1 MAASTSS
8 LAMMVSATLDTR
20 FMASIEASPSTPK
33 TSSQMIFQDSSSKD
47 DEMKG
52 TKRKISLSKCG
63 VCGVEEAKYN
73 CPACLKR
80 SCSLPCV
87 KKHKE
92 KSRCSGVRNKTAF
105 LKVSHMDE
113 MALLSDYR
121 FLEDTGRIAGC
132 AQRDNLIS
140 IPYKTNQAKKL
151 TVKARMM
158 NITLKTLPS
167 TFTRRKENST
177 IFRYGEKVFMWHLK
191 ILFPQS
197 GTEFSQRRVCDGLTL
212 EEILT
217 AYIHPTD
224 SDPVIRQKLKRYVL
238 NPTEEVN
245 VFMKAEGSKANS
257 VRYHKLDL
265 RKSLRDNLINK
276 TLIEYPILHV
286 VLRDHWKDFPL
297 EGSVEP
303 ASAGN
308 NCETKSISV
317 GQASEDLPLRSPS
330 LHCPQIERENI
341 FNAIPSSIHEPQPPL
356 EKKAKRELGELQLE
370 EGEIPDGED

>member
-1 MAASTSS
+1 MVTSTIS
-8 LAMMVSATLDTR
+8 LAMMFSASLDTR
-20 FMASIEASPSTPK
+20 HMSSSEASPSVPK
-33 TSSQMIFQDSSSKD
+33 ISSQMIFQDSTSKD

-63 VCGVEEAKYN
+63 VCGFEEAKYN
-73 CPACLKR
+73 CPACLKH
-80 SCSLPCV
+80 SCSLLCV

-105 LKVSHMDE
+105 LKVSHFDE
-113 MALLSDYR
+113 IALLSDYR

-132 AQRDNLIS
+132 AQRDNLARV
-140 IPYKTNQAKKL
+140 PHKTIQAKKL
-151 TVKARMM
+151 IVKARMM
-158 NITLKTLPS
+158 NIKLKTLPS

-177 IFRYGEKVFMWHLK
+177 IFKYGEKVFMWHLK

-197 GTEFSQRRVCDGLTL
+197 GTEFSQKRVCDGLTL
-212 EEILT
+212 EEILK

-224 SDPVIRQKLKRYVL
+224 SDPVVRQKLKRYVL
-238 NPTEEVN
+238 TPTEEVN
-245 VFMKAEGSKANS
+245 VFMKAEGRKANS

-265 RKSLRDNLINK
+265 RKSLRDNLTNK

-297 EGSVEP
+297 EESVEP

-308 NCETKSISV
+308 NCGTKSISV
-317 GQASEDLPLRSPS
+317 GQASEDLPLWSPS
-330 LHCPQIERENI
+330 SHCPQIKRENI
-341 FNAIPSSIHEPQPPL
+341 FNATPSSIPPL

-370 EGEIPDGED
+370 EGEILDSED